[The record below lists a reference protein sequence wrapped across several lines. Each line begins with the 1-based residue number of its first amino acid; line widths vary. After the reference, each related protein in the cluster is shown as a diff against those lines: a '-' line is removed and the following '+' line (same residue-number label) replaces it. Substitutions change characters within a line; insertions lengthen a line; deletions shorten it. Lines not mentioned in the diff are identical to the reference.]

1 MEDLTP
7 EGGNIETPLVKS
19 GISDPSSNEIGADF
33 APESDED
40 NR

>member
-19 GISDPSSNEIGADF
+19 ATSDLSSNEIGADF
-33 APESDED
+33 SPKSGKD